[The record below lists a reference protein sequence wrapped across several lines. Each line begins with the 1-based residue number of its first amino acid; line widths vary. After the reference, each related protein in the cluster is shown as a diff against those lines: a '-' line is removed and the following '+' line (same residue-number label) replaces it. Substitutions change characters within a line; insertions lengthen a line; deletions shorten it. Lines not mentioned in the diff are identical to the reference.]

1 MVIIIEA
8 VAKTLRVEDGK
19 KLEDEIMVS
28 VSSSVVD
35 VIHFVAEEEAFALL
49 SMIAVALI
57 LNHVV
62 AERFTLGDGVGDNA
76 MRVALFGVEETI
88 NSVVLLQRALNDSVL
103 AFCTVL
109 VGDSASEGTVCV
121 VLNGGGG

>member
-109 VGDSASEGTVCV
+109 VGDSASEDTVCV